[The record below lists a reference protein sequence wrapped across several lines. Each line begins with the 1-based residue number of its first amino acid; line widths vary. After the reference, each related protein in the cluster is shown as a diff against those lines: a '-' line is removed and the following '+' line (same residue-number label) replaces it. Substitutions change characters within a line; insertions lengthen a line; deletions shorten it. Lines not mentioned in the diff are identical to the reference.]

1 MAAVKVGI
9 IGGQA
14 LYQALGLQGRGEH
27 LSVETP
33 FGPHSAPLIATE
45 LDGVPILFVFR
56 HGQGHVH
63 NATRAPYRAN
73 LFALKT
79 LGVTHVLATGT
90 VGSLR
95 DSIQPLHLALPDQV
109 IDRTYR
115 RPCTFYDDVAVHVEL
130 AQPFCATLR
139 QTLIDAAP
147 KSDTTSDTEVHSSAT
162 YVCIEGPSLSTQAES
177 QLYRTW
183 GGDLVGLTAMPE
195 ARLAREAELHYALI
209 ALPTDHD
216 SWRSQPVG
224 QEPEALLPQFTQRL
238 DAVTA
243 HGAALLRRALPRIA
257 STPTTCRCASA
268 LALAIF
274 TDRTRIP
281 ADVKSR
287 LRPLLGR
294 YLPSGLV

>member
-1 MAAVKVGI
+1 MRAVKVGI
-9 IGGQA
+9 IGGNA

-27 LSVETP
+27 VSVETP
-33 FGPHSAPLIATE
+33 FGPHSTPLISTE
-45 LDGVPILFVFR
+45 LDGVPIVFVFR

-79 LGVTHVLATGT
+79 LGVTHVIATGT

-95 DSIQPLHLALPDQV
+95 EAIQPLHLALPDQV

-139 QTLIDAAP
+139 QTLTTVSQQ
-147 KSDTTSDTEVHSSAT
+147 SDTVVHPSAT

-216 SWRSQPVG
+216 SWRPQPVG
-224 QEPEALLPQFTQRL
+224 QEPEALLPQFAQRL

-257 STPTTCRCASA
+257 GTASTCRCDSA

-281 ADVKSR
+281 AEVKSR

>member
-1 MAAVKVGI
+1 MPAVKVGI
-9 IGGQA
+9 IGGHS
-14 LYQALGLQGRGEH
+14 LYQALGLQGRGEP
-27 LSVETP
+27 LTIETP
-33 FGPHSAPLIATE
+33 FGPHSSPLVSTE
-45 LDGVPILFVFR
+45 LDGVPVVFVSR

-63 NATRAPYRAN
+63 NATRSPYRAN
-73 LFALKT
+73 LFALKV
-79 LGVTHVLATGT
+79 LGITHVIATGT

-95 DSIQPLHLALPDQV
+95 EHIQPLHLALPDQV

-130 AQPFCATLR
+130 AQPFCSTLR
-139 QTLIDAAP
+139 QTLSDAARHG
-147 KSDTTSDTEVHSSAT
+147 DTVVHPTST

-183 GGDLVGLTAMPE
+183 GCDLVGLTAMPE

-216 SWRSQPVG
+216 SWRPQPVG
-224 QEPEALLPQFTQRL
+224 QEPEALLPQLAQRL

-257 STPTTCRCASA
+257 GTAPQCRCDTA
-268 LALAIF
+268 LAMAIF
-274 TDRTRIP
+274 TDRARIP
-281 ADVKSR
+281 AEVRSR

-294 YLPSGLV
+294 YLPSGVV

>member
-1 MAAVKVGI
+1 MPAVKVGI

-14 LYQALGLQGRGEH
+14 LFQALGLQGRGEN

-33 FGPHSAPLIATE
+33 FGPHSTPLVSTE
-45 LDGVPILFVFR
+45 LDGVPAVYVFR

-73 LFALKT
+73 LFALKA

-95 DSIQPLHLALPDQV
+95 DAIQPLHLALPDQV

-130 AQPFCATLR
+130 AHPFCATLR
-139 QTLIDAAP
+139 QTL
-147 KSDTTSDTEVHSSAT
+147 TEASEHCGTVVHPTGT

-216 SWRSQPVG
+216 SWRPRPAG
-224 QEPEALLPQFTQRL
+224 QEPEALLPLFTQRL

-243 HGAALLRRALPRIA
+243 HGARLLRHALPRIA
-257 STPTTCRCASA
+257 ATATHCRCDSA

>member
-1 MAAVKVGI
+1 MPAVKVGI
-9 IGGQA
+9 IGGHA

-33 FGPHSAPLIATE
+33 FGPHSTPLIATE
-45 LDGVPILFVFR
+45 LDGVPIVFVFR

-95 DSIQPLHLALPDQV
+95 EAIQPLHLALPDQV

-139 QTLIDAAP
+139 QTLIDAGQ
-147 KSDTTSDTEVHSSAT
+147 KSDTVVHPSAT

-177 QLYRTW
+177 QLYRAW
-183 GGDLVGLTAMPE
+183 GADLVGLTAMPE

-216 SWRSQPVG
+216 SWRPQPVG
-224 QEPEALLPQFTQRL
+224 QEPEALLPQFAQRL

-257 STPTTCRCASA
+257 SAPTSCRCASA

-281 ADVKSR
+281 AEVKSR

>member
-1 MAAVKVGI
+1 MPAVKVGI
-9 IGGQA
+9 IGGHA

-33 FGPHSAPLIATE
+33 FGPHSTPLVATE
-45 LDGVPILFVFR
+45 MEGVPTVFVFR

-79 LGVTHVLATGT
+79 LGVTHVVATGT

-95 DSIQPLHLALPDQV
+95 EPLQPLHLALPDQV

-130 AQPFCATLR
+130 AQPFCATLL
-139 QTLIDAAP
+139 QTLNDAAQR
-147 KSDTTSDTEVHSSAT
+147 SETVVHPTGT

-183 GGDLVGLTAMPE
+183 GGDMVGLTAMPE
-195 ARLAREAELHYALI
+195 ARLAREAELHYALV

-216 SWRSQPVG
+216 SWRPQPAG
-224 QEPEALLPQFTQRL
+224 QESDALLSQFAQRL

-257 STPTTCRCASA
+257 STPAACRCDSA
-268 LALAIF
+268 LAMAIF

-281 ADVKSR
+281 AEVKSR

>member
-1 MAAVKVGI
+1 MPAVKVGI
-9 IGGQA
+9 IGGHA

-27 LSVETP
+27 VSVETP
-33 FGPHSAPLIATE
+33 FGPHSTPLISTE
-45 LDGVPILFVFR
+45 LDGVPVVFVFR
-56 HGQGHVH
+56 HGQGHIH

-73 LFALKT
+73 LFALKA
-79 LGVTHVLATGT
+79 LGVTHVVSTGT
-90 VGSLR
+90 VGSLSE
-95 DSIQPLHLALPDQV
+95 SIQPLHLALPDQV

-139 QTLIDAAP
+139 QTLTDAAGG
-147 KSDTTSDTEVHSSAT
+147 SDTVVHTAAT

-216 SWRSQPVG
+216 SWRPQPVG
-224 QEPEALLPQFTQRL
+224 QEPEALLPQFAQRL

-257 STPTTCRCASA
+257 SAPATCRCDSA

-274 TDRTRIP
+274 TDRARIP
-281 ADVKSR
+281 AEVRSR

>member
-1 MAAVKVGI
+1 MPAVKVGI
-9 IGGQA
+9 IGGHA

-33 FGPHSAPLIATE
+33 FGPHSTPLISTE
-45 LDGVPILFVFR
+45 LDGVPTVFVFR

-95 DSIQPLHLALPDQV
+95 EAIQPLHLALPDQV

-139 QTLIDAAP
+139 QTLIDAGQ
-147 KSDTTSDTEVHSSAT
+147 KSDTVVHPSAT

-177 QLYRTW
+177 QLYRAW
-183 GGDLVGLTAMPE
+183 GADLVGLTAMPE

-216 SWRSQPVG
+216 SWRPQPVG
-224 QEPEALLPQFTQRL
+224 QEPEALLPQFAQRL

-257 STPTTCRCASA
+257 SAPISCRCASA

-281 ADVKSR
+281 AEVKSR